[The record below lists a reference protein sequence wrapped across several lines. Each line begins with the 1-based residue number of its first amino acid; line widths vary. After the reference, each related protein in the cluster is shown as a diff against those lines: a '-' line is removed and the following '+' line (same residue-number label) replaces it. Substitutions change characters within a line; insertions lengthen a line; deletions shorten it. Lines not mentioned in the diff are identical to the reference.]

1 MEALLERFGMSS
13 CNSKGPR
20 TPLPSSFKPSV
31 ASDKEFEQAKHLD
44 FPQIAGSVLYLS
56 TITQPDI
63 SYAAGVLARYI
74 SKWGNRHYDAAK
86 HLLRYLRGTSDLCLS
101 YDGEAGKRLLLGYA
115 DADWGGCADTQRST
129 TGYLYKTWGSITSW
143 RSRRQPTVSL
153 STAQAEYMALSNAA
167 QQALWLRL
175 LLEDIGFAQEGPT
188 KILNDNMGAIHLSK
202 NAAHHQSSKHIS
214 LRSAMLREQVKAKNI
229 DLSHVSSK
237 ENQADMFT
245 KSLTADQFE
254 TLKEGIGMKHHP
266 LKPV

>member
-1 MEALLERFGMSS
+1 MASS
-13 CNSKGPR
+13 
-20 TPLPSSFKPSV
+20 
-31 ASDKEFEQAKHLD
+31 D
-44 FPQIAGSVLYLS
+44 
-56 TITQPDI
+56 
-63 SYAAGVLARYI
+63 
-74 SKWGNRHYDAAK
+74 
-86 HLLRYLRGTSDLCLS
+86 
-101 YDGEAGKRLLLGYA
+101 
-115 DADWGGCADTQRST
+115 
-129 TGYLYKTWGSITSW
+129 
-143 RSRRQPTVSL
+143 
-153 STAQAEYMALSNAA
+153 AA

-214 LRSAMLREQVKAKNI
+214 LRSAMLREQVEAKNI

-266 LKPV
+266 LKTV